1 MRPNTIDDIA
11 GTSGAPA
18 DLVRAV
24 IEQMDGTVND
34 NGEVDD
40 ETLDTL
46 RDVMEHGAAGG
57 VSGFIYYS
65 ETSEFYRA
73 NRKAIVALLKDTAEE
88 LGESS
93 ALSLVK
99 TFRCAKDFDE
109 DEIAATLYGSEPDDM
124 VANCLAWF
132 ALEEVARAMDR

>member
-11 GTSGAPA
+11 SASGAPA

-34 NGEVDD
+34 NGEVGD

-46 RDVMEHGAAGG
+46 RDVMEHGADYG
-57 VSGFIYYS
+57 VSGFTYC
-65 ETSEFYRA
+65 TDTCAFFTA
-73 NRKAIVALLKDTAEE
+73 NRKAILALLKDAAENY
-88 LGESS
+88 GESS

-99 TFRCAKDFDE
+99 AFRCAKDFGE